1 MSVDDASADG
11 SRGCCQPSDALAMC
25 YGLWPWKRLHCS
37 VVAMAMCWGEAGR
50 EEGGGRGGRSGA
62 RERPALPVPTV
73 RRIHKHSLEERGL
86 RGYPVTSTNFLK

>member
-50 EEGGGRGGRSGA
+50 EEGEAAPVNVQLCPCPRSVGFIN
-62 RERPALPVPTV
+62 TV
-73 RRIHKHSLEERGL
+73 WRSVVSEVI
-86 RGYPVTSTNFLK
+86 P